1 MMAISWAWKRPR
13 PAAAAG
19 RLAALAAALL
29 LAACGTLPRDIL
41 DPAGPRPETPAALL
55 AVRFTARDASA
66 AISNAEP
73 VRARLQAERGGFNV
87 LALSGGGANGA
98 YGAGVLAGWT
108 KTGKRPKFDIVTG
121 VSTGALAA
129 PFAFLGPD
137 WDDRMKAAYT
147 GGGADD
153 LIGLRALN
161 AFGGPSLFT
170 AAPIRRLVEQ
180 YVDATLLKA
189 IAVEHARGRRLLVA
203 TTNLDTQETTIWDM
217 GAIATRGDPAAVK
230 LFQDILVASSSIP
243 GVFPPVMIGLD
254 GPAGRFS
261 EMHADGGVMTPFF
274 TVPQSL
280 LLWTDPE
287 GGVHKGA
294 VFVLINGQVGSTFG
308 ITRGTLVGILSRS
321 YDAMSKAS
329 TRTLLTATAAF
340 AARNGLT
347 LQVSE
352 IPDAA
357 EAQGLNFKAANMR
370 RLFQMG
376 YDRAVAGDAWHGPA
390 AAGE

>member
-1 MMAISWAWKRPR
+1 MTASTAERP
-13 PAAAAG
+13 G
-19 RLAALAAALL
+19 RIRATAVARVAVLVATLL
-29 LAACGTLPRDIL
+29 LGACGTLPRDPF
-41 DPAGPRPETPAALL
+41 DPAGPRPAAPAALL
-55 AVRFTARDASA
+55 DLRFTASDAAA

-108 KTGKRPKFDIVTG
+108 TTGKRPKFDIVTG

-129 PFAFLGPD
+129 PFAFLGPT
-137 WDDRMKAAYT
+137 WDERMKAAYT

-161 AFGGPSLFT
+161 AFGGPSLFSAT
-170 AAPIRRLVEQ
+170 PIRRLVEQ
-180 YVDATLLKA
+180 YVDAALLR
-189 IAVEHARGRRLLVA
+189 AVALEHAKGRRLLVA

-217 GAIATRGDPAAVK
+217 GAIASWADPRAVR

-254 GPAGRFS
+254 GPAGGFS

-274 TVPQSL
+274 TVPESM

-294 VFVLINGQVGSTFG
+294 IFVLINGQVGSTFG
-308 ITRGTLVGILSRS
+308 VTRGNLVGILSRS

-329 TRTLLTATAAF
+329 TRTLLAATAAF

-376 YDRAVAGDAWHGPA
+376 YDRAVAGDAWHVPA
-390 AAGE
+390 PPGG

>member
-1 MMAISWAWKRPR
+1 MPR
-13 PAAAAG
+13 RAAKTI
-19 RLAALAAALL
+19 ALLAALL
-29 LAACGTLPRDIL
+29 LLGACGTLPREVF
-41 DPAGPRPETPAALL
+41 DPSGPRPATPQALL
-55 AVRFTARDASA
+55 DVRFTARDAAA
-66 AISNAEP
+66 AISNAQP
-73 VRARLQAERGGFNV
+73 VMSRLQAERGGFNV

-98 YGAGVLAGWT
+98 YGAGVLAGWS

-147 GGGADD
+147 SGDADD

-161 AFGGPSLFT
+161 AFGGPSLFS
-170 AAPIRRLVEQ
+170 AVPIRRLVEH
-180 YVDATLLKA
+180 YVDAGLLR
-189 IAVEHARGRRLLVA
+189 AVAAEHAKGRRLLVA

-217 GAIATRGDPAAVK
+217 GAIATRADPGAVK
-230 LFQDILVASSSIP
+230 LFQDVLVASSSIP

-254 GPAGRFS
+254 GAAGSFS

-274 TVPQSL
+274 TVPESM
-280 LLWTDPE
+280 LLWTDPD
-287 GGVHKGA
+287 GAIHKGA
-294 VFVLINGQVGSTFG
+294 IFVLINGQVGATFG
-308 ITRGTLVGILSRS
+308 VTRGNLLGILSRS

-329 TRTLLTATAAF
+329 TRTLLAATAAF
-340 AARNGLT
+340 AERNGLT

-370 RLFQMG
+370 RLFEMG
-376 YDRAVAGDAWHGPA
+376 YDRAVAGEAWHAPLTA
-390 AAGE
+390 SE